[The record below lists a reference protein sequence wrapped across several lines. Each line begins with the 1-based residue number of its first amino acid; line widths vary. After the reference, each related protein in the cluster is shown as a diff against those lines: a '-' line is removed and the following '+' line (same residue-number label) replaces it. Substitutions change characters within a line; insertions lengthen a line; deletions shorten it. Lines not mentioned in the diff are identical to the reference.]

1 MRLKLIVGR
10 LTIVLAVL
18 GSLCPVTRAQAQS
31 APTEKPEL
39 KDFGSSLKRLKWD
52 PKTRSAVDTRPEKK
66 QGASSTEED
75 VVRVETV
82 LAVCDVL
89 VVDRKQDRVIS
100 GLTKDDFVITEND
113 APQTVA
119 MFSRGDDVTRPRSIV
134 LVIDYSA
141 SQLPY
146 INTSIDAARTLVD
159 KLGPLD
165 KMAIVTDDVSLL
177 VDFTRDRK
185 KLKEKLE
192 TLKARANSGDLGKS
206 FQFSA
211 LLATLKE
218 LISNEER
225 SIVIFQTD
233 GDELPQLQPT
243 FPSVVGSNRRTP
255 RTFGLADIF
264 KAAQK
269 ARPTIYSIIPSLR
282 VMGLSESEQTSRAR
296 TIYEKRNFHVE
307 AVRPELASGVGAAMT
322 NQSMTVAFYAAYARE
337 LNLEQSAMAEVALK
351 SGGWAEY
358 LEEPGQAA
366 DTYARILSDINH
378 RYVIGYYPTNK
389 EHDGKLR
396 RVHISVRNHPEY
408 AVVGRQSYYAPE
420 GNN

>member
-1 MRLKLIVGR
+1 MRLKQIVGR
-10 LTIVLAVL
+10 LAVSLAVL
-18 GSLCPVTRAQAQS
+18 GSLCPHARAQAQS
-31 APTEKPEL
+31 APAEKPEL

-52 PKTRSAVDTRPEKK
+52 PKTRSAVETRPGKK
-66 QGASSTEED
+66 EGANSTEED

-89 VVDRKQDRVIS
+89 VVDRKQDQVIS
-100 GLTKDDFVITEND
+100 GLTQADFVITEND
-113 APQTVA
+113 ATQAVA

-146 INTSIDAARTLVD
+146 LNTSIDAAKTLVD

-165 KMAIVTDDVSLL
+165 KMAIVSDDVSLL

-192 TLKARANSGDLGKS
+192 TLKALANSGDLGKS

-243 FPSVVGSNRRTP
+243 FPSVVEGPRRTP
-255 RTFGLADIF
+255 RTFGLADIL
-264 KAAQK
+264 KAGQR

-282 VMGLSESEQTSRAR
+282 VIGLSETEQASRAR
-296 TIYEKRNFHVE
+296 TIYEKHLFHLE
-307 AVRPELASGVGAAMT
+307 AVRPELASGVGAAIA
-322 NQSMTVAFYAAYARE
+322 NQSMTGAFYAAYAHE
-337 LNLEQSAMAEVALK
+337 LNLEQSAVVDVALK

-358 LEEPGQAA
+358 LEKPEQAA
-366 DTYARILSDINH
+366 DIYSRILADINH

-389 EHDGKLR
+389 EHDGRLR

-408 AVVGRQSYYAPE
+408 AVAGRQSYYAPE